1 MEQHKISE
9 LRINH
14 GSKARDLQVARA
26 KVMSKSTLDDVR
38 KGEAYSACNKPFI
51 VDELVVFYWSPM
63 MHKTCT
69 AKSSVP
75 LPPRTGLSIEGHNQL
90 VADSLWSLE
99 MKGMKVKVGNINAE
113 RIAYQERG
121 LKTACA
127 NIRKHPHRILYG
139 FDFSYEFRTLYPGV
153 NSQVANSRIKMV
165 CTHWLFAASHWIWL
179 ITPPAADRQDSRNQ
193 QFQAGRS
200 PRSR

>member
-1 MEQHKISE
+1 
-9 LRINH
+9 
-14 GSKARDLQVARA
+14 
-26 KVMSKSTLDDVR
+26 
-38 KGEAYSACNKPFI
+38 
-51 VDELVVFYWSPM
+51 M

-99 MKGMKVKVGNINAE
+99 MKGMKVKVGNTNAE

-165 CTHWLFAASHWIWL
+165 CTH
-179 ITPPAADRQDSRNQ
+179 
-193 QFQAGRS
+193 
-200 PRSR
+200 